1 MVIVS
6 VVRRNGPQ
14 NGITHGKIGSNF
26 VYHRKNKLDIK
37 ERIKYALTA
46 IID

>member
-14 NGITHGKIGSNF
+14 NGITSIKIGSIF
-26 VYHRKNKLDIK
+26 VYLRKNKLDIK
-37 ERIKYALTA
+37 EK
-46 IID
+46 